1 VTKAGGIESNIKM
14 NNSLRPD
21 ENGQSESVT
30 ANSHG
35 RAPHRGLDAAGRWL
49 AFGTLSLAQ
58 LMDVLAGTVFVHVCR
73 AQVGIRVV
81 SELCHIPPE
90 TLGQHCHLRAYV
102 DAHRCSGNR

>member
-1 VTKAGGIESNIKM
+1 MESTERVVISPIRFDPLARG
-14 NNSLRPD
+14 SLGVRSARRS
-21 ENGQSESVT
+21 NV
-30 ANSHG
+30 
-35 RAPHRGLDAAGRWL
+35 RLD
-49 AFGTLSLAQ
+49 
-58 LMDVLAGTVFVHVCR
+58 GTVFVHVCR